1 MKKSTRKIRYLNAYG
16 PYEHGIWNSENGS
29 QDTNLQLAG
38 SMLFFQRSIE
48 LVEQISNSL
57 LDNFTHKELRSKTI
71 CDIGCYDGWILHMLN
86 EKFKFKKAV
95 GIEPRAKNINKV
107 IYARSFYNVKTD
119 VRFKIGTI
127 ESTQKLFIKI
137 LSTSY

>member
-1 MKKSTRKIRYLNAYG
+1 
-16 PYEHGIWNSENGS
+16 
-29 QDTNLQLAG
+29 
-38 SMLFFQRSIE
+38 MLFFQRSIE
-48 LVEQISNSL
+48 LVEHISNSL
-57 LDNFTHKELRSKTI
+57 QNNFTHKELRSKTI
-71 CDIGCYDGWILHMLN
+71 CDIGCYDGWILNMLN

-95 GIEPRAKNINKV
+95 GIEPRAKNINKG